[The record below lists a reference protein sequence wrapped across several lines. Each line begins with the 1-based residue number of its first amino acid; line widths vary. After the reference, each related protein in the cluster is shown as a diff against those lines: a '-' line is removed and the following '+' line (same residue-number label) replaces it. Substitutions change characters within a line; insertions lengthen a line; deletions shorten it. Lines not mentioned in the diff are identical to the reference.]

1 MKNKIRSNLK
11 ATAFNAINFMV
22 IANFIALNNTNA
34 ATTTYILSRTTTTT
48 DFKLLLINLLRWLLS
63 VIGNI
68 ALIMFIIGGIMYMTS
83 AGDPQKASSA
93 KKIVLMTSVGL
104 MLALLSYSI
113 LELLNHILT

>member
-11 ATAFNAINFMV
+11 ATAFDAINFMV

-68 ALIMFIIGGIMYMTS
+68 ALIMFIIGGRRYYVYDIS
-83 AGDPQKASSA
+83 GRSA
-93 KKIVLMTSVGL
+93 KSFLCKKNCPNDFCRTYACAIV
-104 MLALLSYSI
+104 I
-113 LELLNHILT
+113 FNP